1 MDNTNKDRLA
11 LNQFYEMKIIK
22 DGKQIGSKEF
32 MLGTDNIVT
41 DKPGSDKINPNLA
54 QLLKEYI
61 DSVIFAPAF
70 TERVETIN
78 GVEVSSDAMNEFKK
92 LGISLDPSKRS

>member
-54 QLLKEYI
+54 QLLKGYI

-92 LGISLDPSKRS
+92 LGISLDPSKKS